1 MTSRDAD
8 TVIEGGGVDGDR
20 MVGRGP
26 YLLAVYGLSDC
37 DARKA
42 EGKARG
48 VGKAGWRK
56 ARKANKARE
65 TRQACEARRAQGTQG
80 TQGTQGGRAGRSGR
94 VRG

>member
-1 MTSRDAD
+1 ML
-8 TVIEGGGVDGDR
+8 TVIGWRASSNTV
-20 MVGRGP
+20 VGRGP
-26 YLLAVYGLSDC
+26 LLTCCPWAILSDC

-56 ARKANKARE
+56 ARKASKARE

>member
-1 MTSRDAD
+1 ML
-8 TVIEGGGVDGDR
+8 TVIR
-20 MVGRGP
+20 MRP
-26 YLLAVYGLSDC
+26 PTPWSAAALYLLAVYGLSDC

-56 ARKANKARE
+56 ARKASKARE
-65 TRQACEARRAQGTQG
+65 TCQACEARRAQGTQG